1 LFAFANVFYELPK
14 PVTMPHRGDVREVC
28 ISSMFHELKPEELKK
43 TSLQSSGGTVR
54 VIDNFQFGFRDWYTI
69 NGGHRSLWQHW
80 TRKVT
85 DPKWR
90 GPEGAKLALTIQS
103 EQPNM
108 LGIVLHENMWRHYRG
123 KKRTYMAEV
132 KLKGNEAETV
142 TVGLSDFK
150 NITDGMPL
158 KNWAE
163 LDQLGLVAKATI
175 RGAKPVEVAG
185 DPWQGSKPEFKRLEW
200 VLEN

>member
-1 LFAFANVFYELPK
+1 
-14 PVTMPHRGDVREVC
+14 M
-28 ISSMFHELKPEELKK
+28 
-43 TSLQSSGGTVR
+43 
-54 VIDNFQFGFRDWYTI
+54 
-69 NGGHRSLWQHW
+69 
-80 TRKVT
+80 T

-142 TVGLSDFK
+142 TVGLSDFE

-158 KNWAE
+158 KK
-163 LDQLGLVAKATI
+163 LG
-175 RGAKPVEVAG
+175 GAGSTWPRS
-185 DPWQGSKPEFKRLEW
+185 QGHNSRRQTG
-200 VLEN
+200 

>member
-1 LFAFANVFYELPK
+1 
-14 PVTMPHRGDVREVC
+14 
-28 ISSMFHELKPEELKK
+28 
-43 TSLQSSGGTVR
+43 
-54 VIDNFQFGFRDWYTI
+54 
-69 NGGHRSLWQHW
+69 
-80 TRKVT
+80 
-85 DPKWR
+85 
-90 GPEGAKLALTIQS
+90 
-103 EQPNM
+103 M

-175 RGAKPVEVAG
+175 RGAKPVEVAV